1 MTKLK
6 KIKKWA
12 SRTHRDVERAER
24 AADRAELALRQV
36 TELRATTV
44 PGSSETAVAR
54 SPIYT
59 GAAGHDETPAAAAV
73 ANLKQRAAG
82 RVMPR

>member
-1 MTKLK
+1 MSKLK

-12 SRTHRDVERAER
+12 SRTHRDVQRAER

-36 TELRATTV
+36 TDLRGTTV
-44 PGSSETAVAR
+44 RDSSETVVAR

-59 GAAGHDETPAAAAV
+59 GVAGRDETPAAAAV
-73 ANLKQRAAG
+73 ANLKQRAA
-82 RVMPR
+82 RRAVL